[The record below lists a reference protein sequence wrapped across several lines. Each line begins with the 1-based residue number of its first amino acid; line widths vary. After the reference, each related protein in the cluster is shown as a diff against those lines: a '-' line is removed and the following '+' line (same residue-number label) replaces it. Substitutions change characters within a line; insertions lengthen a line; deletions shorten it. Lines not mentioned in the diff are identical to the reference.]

1 MIYGNPTIWA
11 VTKTSKGDILIRSE
25 HITKKFETKS
35 GYLIA
40 VDDVSFSV
48 HRGEIFGL
56 LGPNGA
62 GKTTTLRML
71 ATLLK
76 PTKGEITING
86 FSTEKEAGKVRGSLG
101 FLTAQMKLS
110 PNFTPHELVTFYG
123 KLNRMPRNII
133 NAREKFLFS
142 RFKIEEYKDLMIDK
156 LSHGNAQKAAIAVA
170 LIHDP
175 MVIIF
180 DEPTSG
186 LDIMTAKSVT
196 DLLMAE
202 KTRDKTIIISTHYM
216 AIAEKLCD
224 RIGILLNG
232 KLMAS
237 GTVAELNERY
247 KVNSLEEAFFKI
259 ADKVELREAA

>member
-1 MIYGNPTIWA
+1 
-11 VTKTSKGDILIRSE
+11 LIKSE
-25 HITKKFETKS
+25 RITKIFDTKS
-35 GYLIA
+35 GSLIA
-40 VDDVSFSV
+40 VNDVSFTV
-48 HRGEIFGL
+48 RPGEIYGL

-62 GKTTTLRML
+62 GKTTSLRML

-76 PTKGEITING
+76 PTKGQITVNG
-86 FSTEKEAGKVRGSLG
+86 FSTEKEPGKVRGSLG

-123 KLNRMPRNII
+123 KLNRMPKKII
-133 NAREKFLFS
+133 AAREKFLFS
-142 RFKIEEYKDLMIDK
+142 RFKIDEYKDLMIDK

-175 MVIIF
+175 KVIIF

-202 KTRDKTIIISTHYM
+202 KTRGKTIIVSTHYM

-232 KLMAS
+232 KLVAT
-237 GTVAELNERY
+237 GTVAELNEKY
-247 KVNSLEEAFFKI
+247 DAKTLEETFFKL
-259 ADKVELREAA
+259 AEKVDIREAA

>member
-1 MIYGNPTIWA
+1 
-11 VTKTSKGDILIRSE
+11 LIKSE
-25 HITKKFETKS
+25 QITKIFETKS
-35 GYLIA
+35 GSLIA
-40 VDDVSFSV
+40 VNDVSFKV
-48 HRGEIFGL
+48 QPGEIYGL

-62 GKTTTLRML
+62 GKTTSLRML

-76 PTKGEITING
+76 PTKGQITVNG
-86 FSTEKEAGKVRGSLG
+86 FSTEKEPGKVRGSLG

-123 KLNRMPRNII
+123 KLNRMPKKII
-133 NAREKFLFS
+133 AAREKFLFS
-142 RFKIEEYKDLMIDK
+142 RFKIEEYRDLLIDK

-175 MVIIF
+175 KVIIF

-202 KTRDKTIIISTHYM
+202 KTRGKTIIVSTHYM

-232 KLMAS
+232 KLLAS
-237 GTVAELNERY
+237 GTVAELNEKY
-247 KVNSLEEAFFKI
+247 GVKSLEETFFKL
-259 ADKVELREAA
+259 ADKVEIREAA

>member
-1 MIYGNPTIWA
+1 M
-11 VTKTSKGDILIRSE
+11 IRSE
-25 HITKKFETKS
+25 HITKVFDTKS
-35 GYLIA
+35 GSLIA
-40 VDDVSFSV
+40 VNDVSFTV
-48 HRGEIFGL
+48 RPGEIYGL

-62 GKTTTLRML
+62 GKTTSLRML

-76 PTKGEITING
+76 PTKGKITVNG
-86 FSTEKEAGKVRGSLG
+86 FSTEKEPGKVRGSLG

-133 NAREKFLFS
+133 DAREKFLFS
-142 RFKIEEYKDLMIDK
+142 RFKIDEYKDLLIDK

-175 MVIIF
+175 KVIIF

-237 GTVAELNERY
+237 GTIAELNEKY
-247 KVNSLEEAFFKI
+247 QVNSLEETFFKL
-259 ADKVELREAA
+259 ADRIDIREAA

>member
-1 MIYGNPTIWA
+1 MI
-11 VTKTSKGDILIRSE
+11 KSE
-25 HITKKFETKS
+25 QITKIFETKS
-35 GYLIA
+35 GSLTA
-40 VDDVSFSV
+40 VNDVSFTV
-48 HRGEIFGL
+48 RPGEIYGL

-62 GKTTTLRML
+62 GKTTSLRML

-76 PTKGEITING
+76 PTKGKITVNG
-86 FSTEKEAGKVRGSLG
+86 FSTEKESGKVRGSLG

-123 KLNRMPRNII
+123 KLNRMPKKII
-133 NAREKFLFS
+133 TARENFLFS
-142 RFKIEEYKDLMIDK
+142 RFKIDEYRDLLIDK

-175 MVIIF
+175 KVIIF

-196 DLLMAE
+196 DLLLAE
-202 KTRDKTIIISTHYM
+202 KTRGKTIIISTHYM

-237 GTVAELNERY
+237 GTVEELNEKY
-247 KVNSLEEAFFKI
+247 QVNSLEETFFKL
-259 ADKVELREAA
+259 AEKVNIREAA

>member
-1 MIYGNPTIWA
+1 MIGA
-11 VTKTSKGDILIRSE
+11 EGVSKVFK
-25 HITKKFETKS
+25 TKKGPFK
-35 GYLIA
+35 A
-40 VDDVSFSV
+40 VNDVSFTVSS
-48 HRGEIFGL
+48 GEIYGL

-76 PTKGEITING
+76 PTTGRIVINEY
-86 FSTEKEAGKVRGSLG
+86 STEKQPGKVRGIIG

-123 KLNRMPRNII
+123 RLNRMDPKII
-133 NAREKFLFS
+133 KAREKFLFS
-142 RFKIEEYKDLMIDK
+142 RFKINEFGGVLVDK

-175 MVIIF
+175 KVIIF

-196 DLLMAE
+196 DLLFAE
-202 KTRDKTIIISTHYM
+202 KRRGKTIIVSTHYM
-216 AIAEKLCD
+216 AVAEKLCD

-237 GTVAELNERY
+237 GTLP
-247 KVNSLEEAFFKI
+247 
-259 ADKVELREAA
+259 ELRERFNAESLEDVFFNLAESVKIREAD

>member
-1 MIYGNPTIWA
+1 MPNPSDLVQA
-11 VTKTSKGDILIRSE
+11 VKGDILIVAEGISKVFK
-25 HITKKFETKS
+25 TKEGPFT
-35 GYLIA
+35 A

-48 HRGEIFGL
+48 GPGQIYGL

-76 PTKGEITING
+76 PTAGTIEVNG
-86 FSTEKEAGKVRGSLG
+86 YSTEKEPGKVRGSIG

-123 KLNRMPRNII
+123 KLNRMKPDII
-133 NAREKFLFS
+133 KARERFLFS
-142 RFKIEEYKDLMIDK
+142 RFKIEEYRDVLIDK

-175 MVIIF
+175 KVIVF

-196 DLLMAE
+196 DLLFAE
-202 KTRDKTIIISTHYM
+202 KGRQKTLIVSTHYM
-216 AIAEKLCD
+216 AVAEKLCD
-224 RIGILLNG
+224 SIGILLNG
-232 KLMAS
+232 RLMAS
-237 GTVAELNERY
+237 GAMDELMKEYSADTLDDIFFRLADTVD
-247 KVNSLEEAFFKI
+247 I
-259 ADKVELREAA
+259 READ

>member
-1 MIYGNPTIWA
+1 MAPYYRN
-11 VTKTSKGDILIRSE
+11 KGDRLIKSE
-25 HITKKFETKS
+25 KITKIFETKS
-35 GYLIA
+35 GSLIA
-40 VDDVSFSV
+40 VDNVSFEV
-48 HRGEIFGL
+48 PPGEIYGL

-62 GKTTTLRML
+62 GKTTSLRML

-76 PTKGEITING
+76 PTKGRITVNG
-86 FSTEKEAGKVRGSLG
+86 YSTEKEPGKVRGSLG

-123 KLNRMPRNII
+123 KLNRMPKNII
-133 NAREKFLFS
+133 TAREKFLFS
-142 RFKIEEYKDLMIDK
+142 RFKIDEYRDLLVDK

-175 MVIIF
+175 KVIIF

-202 KTRDKTIIISTHYM
+202 KTRGKTIIVSTHYM

-237 GTVAELNERY
+237 GTVAQLTESYE
-247 KVNSLEEAFFKI
+247 VNTLEEVFFKL
-259 ADKVELREAA
+259 ADKVDIREAA